1 MTHGENASEP
11 QNLFELAWR
20 YAPGGMFAFD
30 ASTGD
35 ILDVNPAAEKLSG
48 YSREELL
55 QFNIAMMHPETERAR
70 VHGEFLCDGKQ
81 PTSHPGLHIQRKDGE
96 LVPVL
101 ATGSRS
107 LILDGKAVVITVYRD
122 ITELEDREHRLATK
136 RWALAAYAGAA
147 AALWQKHSPESF
159 LEAIC
164 HAITRES
171 VYVLAWVGIAEY
183 GQHKPIRIAAAAGSA
198 IDYMEGLHLSWS
210 ENEVGGQGPT
220 GISIRT
226 KQLQMVEDTEDSA
239 VYSLW
244 TDHARKFGI
253 RSCLSIPFASNG
265 SMNGALVV
273 YSVRPRAFE
282 PVAIQVFQHLAEEI
296 GHGLHG
302 MEQERQL
309 ILEREQLAKAE
320 RQLTEALSA
329 MVSPIVTAMEMRDP
343 YTSGHQSRVAEIA
356 CAIATELGWS
366 EGRIQGLRVASVVH
380 DIGKISI
387 PAEVL
392 TKPTKLTKAER
403 EMINGHPETA
413 YTILKDI
420 PFAWPIAEIV
430 RQHHEKL
437 DGSGYPFGLKG
448 DAILPESRVLT
459 VADIVEAMSS
469 FRPYRP
475 PIPLDIV
482 LKEIE
487 KEAGTRLDPEIVQIC
502 ISLFREKRFVLTG
515 FNPL

>member
-1 MTHGENASEP
+1 MTHDANASQP
-11 QNLFELAWR
+11 QSLFELAWA
-20 YAPGGMFAFD
+20 YAPGSMFAFD
-30 ASTGD
+30 AATGRMV
-35 ILDVNPAAEKLSG
+35 DVNPAAVLLSG

-55 QFNIAMMHPETERAR
+55 ERNIVNMHPEAEQERVRA
-70 VHGEFLCDGKQ
+70 EFLRAGKE
-81 PTSHPGLHIQRKDGE
+81 PTVHPGLHLQCQDGQ

-101 ATGSRS
+101 TTASKS
-107 LILDGKAVVITVYRD
+107 LILDGKSVIITVYRD
-122 ITELEDREHRLATK
+122 ITELEDREHRLKTK

-147 AALWQKHSPESF
+147 AALWQKHSPESL

-164 HAITRES
+164 QAITRES
-171 VYVLAWVGIAEY
+171 VYVLAWVGIAEH
-183 GQHKPIRIAAAAGSA
+183 GPGKRIRVAAQSGSAAGYMDHLELSWEEDGPGGHGAAA
-198 IDYMEGLHLSWS
+198 
-210 ENEVGGQGPT
+210 VC
-220 GISIRT
+220 IRS
-226 KQLQMVEDTEDSA
+226 KQLQIVEDTEISPVFA
-239 VYSLW
+239 PW
-244 TDHARKFGI
+244 AARARQFGI
-253 RSCLSIPFASNG
+253 RSGLSIPFVSNG
-265 SMNGALVV
+265 SKNGALVV
-273 YSVRPRAFE
+273 YSTRPNAFE
-282 PVAIQVFQHLAEEI
+282 PVAIELFQHLAEEI

-302 MEQERQL
+302 IEQERQL
-309 ILEREQLAKAE
+309 IAEREQLVKAE

-329 MVSPIVTAMEMRDP
+329 MVAPIVTAMEMRDP
-343 YTSGHQSRVAEIA
+343 YTAGHQSRVAEIA
-356 CAIATELGWS
+356 CAIANELGWT

-448 DAILPESRVLT
+448 DAILPEARVLT

-482 LKEIE
+482 LQEIE
-487 KEAGTRLDPEIVQIC
+487 KEAGSRLDPEIVRVC
-502 ISLFREKRFVLTG
+502 VSLFREKRFVLTG

>member
-1 MTHGENASEP
+1 MTHETNAREP
-11 QNLFELAWR
+11 QSLFELAWI
-20 YAPGGMFAFD
+20 YAPGSMFAFD
-30 ASTGD
+30 AATGSVMD
-35 ILDVNPAAEKLSG
+35 ANPAAIALSG
-48 YSREELL
+48 FSREELL
-55 QFNIAMMHPETERAR
+55 ELNIAMVHPEAERER
-70 VHGEFLCDGKQ
+70 VRAEFLHAGEAKS
-81 PTSHPGLHIQRKDGE
+81 PTGLHLQRKDGQ

-101 ATGSRS
+101 TTVSRS
-107 LILDGKAVVITVYRD
+107 LVLDGRDAILCVYRD
-122 ITELEDREHRLATK
+122 MTDLVNREHRLATK

-147 AALWQKHSPESF
+147 AALWQKHTAESL

-164 HAITRES
+164 QAITRES
-171 VYVLAWVGIAEY
+171 TYVLAWVGIAEH
-183 GQHKPIRIAAAAGSA
+183 GPGKQIRVAAVSGSA
-198 IDYMEGLHLSWS
+198 TAYVDGLELSWA
-210 ENEVGGQGPT
+210 EDGPGGQGAAA
-220 GISIRT
+220 ICIRS
-226 KQLQMVEDTEDSA
+226 KQLQAIVDTETSPVFAPWADR
-239 VYSLW
+239 
-244 TDHARKFGI
+244 ARQFGI
-253 RSCLSIPFASNG
+253 RSGLSIPFVSNG
-265 SMNGALVV
+265 SLNGALVV
-273 YSVRPRAFE
+273 YSARPNAFE
-282 PVAIQVFQHLAEEI
+282 PVAIEVFQHLAEEI

-302 MEQERQL
+302 IEQERQL
-309 ILEREQLAKAE
+309 HAEREQLAKAE

-329 MVSPIVTAMEMRDP
+329 MVAPIVTAMEMRDP
-343 YTSGHQSRVAEIA
+343 YTAGHQSRVAEIA
-356 CAIATELGWS
+356 CAIANELGWTES
-366 EGRIQGLRVASVVH
+366 RIQGLRVASVVH

-420 PFAWPIAEIV
+420 PFVWPIAEIV

-448 DAILPESRVLT
+448 DAILPESRVLA

-487 KEAGTRLDPEIVQIC
+487 MEAGTRLDPEIVRVC

>member
-1 MTHGENASEP
+1 M
-11 QNLFELAWR
+11 ELAWT
-20 YAPGGMFAFD
+20 YAPGSMFAFD
-30 ASTGD
+30 ATTGT
-35 ILDVNPAAEKLSG
+35 IVNVNPAAGALTG

-55 QFNIAMMHPETERAR
+55 QFNIAMVHPEAERER
-70 VHGEFLCDGKQ
+70 VRAEFLHADKE
-81 PTSHPGLHIQRKDGE
+81 PTSHPGLHLHRKDGV
-96 LVPVL
+96 LVPVV
-101 ATGSRS
+101 ATASKS
-107 LILDGKAVVITVYRD
+107 LILDGRAVVIAVYRD
-122 ITELEDREHRLATK
+122 ISELEDREHRLVTK

-164 HAITRES
+164 EAITRES
-171 VYVLAWVGIAEY
+171 AYVLAWVGIAEP
-183 GQHKPIRIAAAAGSA
+183 GPGKPIRVVAAAGSA
-198 IDYMEGLHLSWS
+198 LGYMDGLRVCWS
-210 ENEVGGQGPT
+210 ANEPGGQGPVGT
-220 GISIRT
+220 SIRT
-226 KQLQMVEDTEDSA
+226 KQLKAVEDTETSVA
-239 VYSLW
+239 YGPW
-244 TDHARKFGI
+244 AQQARQFGI
-253 RSCLSIPFASNG
+253 RSCLSIPFASDG
-265 SMNGALVV
+265 AMNGALVV
-273 YSVRPRAFE
+273 YAARPNAFE
-282 PVAIQVFQHLAEEI
+282 PVPVQVFEHLAEEI
-296 GHGLHG
+296 GQGLHG
-302 MEQERQL
+302 IEQEHML
-309 ILEREQLAKAE
+309 LAEREQLAKAE

-329 MVSPIVTAMEMRDP
+329 MVAPIVTAMEMRDP
-343 YTSGHQSRVAEIA
+343 YTSGHQSRVADIA
-356 CAIATELGWS
+356 CAIGAELGWT

-392 TKPTKLTKAER
+392 TKPTRLTKAER

-420 PFAWPIAEIV
+420 PFVWPIAEIV

-475 PIPLDIV
+475 PIPMDIV

-487 KEAGTRLDPEIVQIC
+487 NEAGSRLDPEVVRVC
-502 ISLFREKRFVLTG
+502 IELFREKRFVLTG

>member
-1 MTHGENASEP
+1 MTHGTDAIEP
-11 QNLFELAWR
+11 QTLMELAWT
-20 YAPGGMFAFD
+20 YAPGSMFAFD
-30 ASTGD
+30 ATSGK
-35 ILDVNPAAEKLSG
+35 IVDVNPAAIELSG
-48 YSREELL
+48 YPREELL
-55 QFNIAMMHPETERAR
+55 HFNIDMAHPEAERAR
-70 VHGEFLCDGKQ
+70 VRAEFLHADKE
-81 PTSHPGLHIQRKDGE
+81 PTSHPGLHLQRKDGV
-96 LVPVL
+96 LVPVVTT
-101 ATGSRS
+101 ASKS
-107 LILDGKAVVITVYRD
+107 LILDGRAVVIAVYRD
-122 ITELEDREHRLATK
+122 ISELVDREHRLATK
-136 RWALAAYAGAA
+136 RWALSAYAGAA
-147 AALWQKHSPESF
+147 AALWQKHSPETL

-164 HAITRES
+164 QAITRES
-171 VYVLAWVGIAEY
+171 VYVLAWVGIAEN
-183 GQHKPIRIAAAAGSA
+183 GPGKPIRVAAASGSA
-198 IDYMEGLHLSWS
+198 LGYLDGLKLSWA
-210 ENEVGGQGPT
+210 EDGPAGHGAT
-220 GISIRT
+220 AVSIRSR
-226 KQLQMVEDTEDSA
+226 QLQMVEDTETSL
-239 VYSLW
+239 VYAPW
-244 TDHARKFGI
+244 AERARPFGI
-253 RSCLSIPFASNG
+253 RSALSIPFASNG
-265 SMNGALVV
+265 GANGALVV
-273 YSVRPRAFE
+273 YSARPNAFE
-282 PVAIQVFQHLAEEI
+282 PVAIEVFQHLAEEI

-302 MEQERQL
+302 IDQERML
-309 ILEREQLAKAE
+309 LAEREQLAKAE

-329 MVSPIVTAMEMRDP
+329 MVAPIVTAMEMRDP
-343 YTSGHQSRVAEIA
+343 YTSGHQSRVADIA

-475 PIPLDIV
+475 PIPMDIV

-487 KEAGTRLDPEIVQIC
+487 NEAETRLDPEVVRVC
-502 ISLFREKRFVLTG
+502 IALFREKRFVLTG